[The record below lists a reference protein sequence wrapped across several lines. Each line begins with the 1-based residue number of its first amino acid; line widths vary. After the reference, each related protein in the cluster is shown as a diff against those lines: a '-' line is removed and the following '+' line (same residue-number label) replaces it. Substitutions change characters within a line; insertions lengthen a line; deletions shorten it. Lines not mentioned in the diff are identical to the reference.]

1 MKSYRFLNTWM
12 AGIGALSILLGAF
25 ASQALAQEDEEIEE
39 IIVEGSLRSL
49 PTQDVGSVFGFDKN
63 LLETPRS
70 ASTVSSEQIQRFGIA
85 DIDDFVALAPGTF
98 TQSFFGTSG
107 LDVRG
112 TAGET
117 YFRGVRRLDNPGNY
131 PTPIGASDRVDIVR
145 GPASPI
151 YGPSKIGGYLNFVPK
166 SARADSGQYLDVPEG
181 SFDPTW
187 SPDGKTIAFAT
198 HHPETNWDIWF
209 VPLEGEEEPKP
220 FLQTPFNE
228 GYPMFSPY
236 GRWLA
241 YRSNESGDGPWNVY
255 VRPFPGPGGKWQI
268 STGTM
273 PNCTI

>member
-1 MKSYRFLNTWM
+1 MKFHKILSTWV
-12 AGIGALSILLGAF
+12 AGIGALSLIIGAF
-25 ASQALAQEDEEIEE
+25 GTQALAQEEELEE

-70 ASTVSSEQIQRFGIA
+70 ASTVSSEQIERFGIA

-98 TQSFFGTSG
+98 TQSFFGTNG

-181 SFDPTW
+181 SLSYTTG
-187 SPDGKTIAFAT
+187 S
-198 HHPETNWDIWF
+198 WDKS
-209 VPLEGEEEPKP
+209 VMTAEVG
-220 FLQTPFNE
+220 
-228 GYPMFSPY
+228 
-236 GRWLA
+236 
-241 YRSNESGDGPWNVY
+241 
-255 VRPFPGPGGKWQI
+255 GPGELGGSCCRRLSIWMSMTTCGSSSAVCTTI
-268 STGTM
+268 TRVLRSPAGIDLPRTSSTPVPT
-273 PNCTI
+273 